1 MAVVRIESEEQA
13 SEIAERR
20 LNRRQ
25 VLAGLAMAGIGA
37 VLSACQVDQR
47 AAAQPLSEQA
57 QYAHLLRRAGF
68 GAAPGE
74 LAGSQQLGWE
84 GAVDRLMNYQS
95 ISNQQLEDRLTDLKL
110 DLTTASGI
118 ERWWMVRMVETA
130 RPLEEK
136 MTLFWHGLLTSALTK
151 AKPDQMLQQ
160 NQFFRAN
167 ALEDYGTILKGV
179 TRNPAMMRWL
189 DLNTNVVGHANENY
203 SRELMELF
211 TMGPGHYTETDVRES
226 GRAFTGLT
234 LRGQLKS
241 VFVPRRHDDGSK
253 TFLGHT
259 GNYGPDDIIDIILEQ
274 PATAPFLAR
283 KLVTFFVN
291 DNPEQSTVD
300 SIAGVLTK
308 SNYSIKQ
315 GVQAIFL
322 LPEFRTNYAYRQ
334 CIKSPAEYAAGMVR
348 QLGIQTDSPYI
359 PASLRLM
366 GQTLF
371 DPPNVAGWPGG
382 AAWLSSGTWLARL
395 NLANYLTTSRKRI
408 TLTPSLIFGQSQPA
422 SLSDFVDRLSS
433 SLLDGNLG
441 DEQRQALINFG
452 GPAGGYQPGESKW
465 WDEHGRAIVYLTL
478 GLPEYHLN

>member
-1 MAVVRIESEEQA
+1 MAETQVSSNQVLA
-13 SEIAERR
+13 RR
-20 LNRRQ
+20 LDRRQ
-25 VLAGLAMAGIGA
+25 MLAGLAMAGIGA
-37 VLSACQVDQR
+37 VLSACQLDQQ
-47 AAAQPLSEQA
+47 ASGASLSEQA

-68 GAAPGE
+68 GAASGE
-74 LAGSQQLGWE
+74 LATYQRLGWD
-84 GAVDRLMNYQS
+84 GAVDRLVNYQS
-95 ISNQQLEDRLTDLKL
+95 ISNQPLEDHLTALKL
-110 DLTTASGI
+110 DQTTASGI
-118 ERWWMVRMVETA
+118 QRWWIVRMVETA

-160 NQFFRAN
+160 NEFFRAN

-226 GRAFTGLT
+226 GRAFTGLA

-241 VFVPRRHDDGSK
+241 VFLPKRHDDGIK

-274 PATAPFLAR
+274 PATAPFLAN

-300 SIAGVLTK
+300 TIAGVLK
-308 SNYSIKQ
+308 QSNYSVKQ
-315 GVQAIFL
+315 AVQAIFL

-334 CIKSPAEYAAGMVR
+334 CIKTPAEYAVGMVR
-348 QLGIQTDSPYI
+348 QLGVQTDSPYI
-359 PASLRLM
+359 PSSMRLM

-382 AAWLSSGTWLARL
+382 SAWLSSGTWLARL

-408 TLTPSLIFGQSQPA
+408 AFSPTMIFGQSQPT
-422 SLSDFVDRLSS
+422 SLSGFVDQLSTA
-433 SLLDGNLG
+433 LLDGNLG
-441 DEQRQALINFG
+441 DEQRQALIDFA
-452 GPAGGYQPGESKW
+452 GPASSYQPGESKW
-465 WDEHGRAIVYLTL
+465 WDEHGRAAVYLTL